1 MYFGED
7 ASCLIKEYQADQRE
21 EAEREFKKT
30 TMEFFVIRE
39 SDALNPA
46 LDISIFIDGVE

>member
-1 MYFGED
+1 MYYSCED
-7 ASCLIKEYQADQRE
+7 ASCLIKEYQADKRE

-39 SDALNPA
+39 SDAPNPA
-46 LDISIFIDGVE
+46 LDIFIDGVE